1 MVGDKYELISR
12 VAGSFDSGATVTD
25 PAEMLAGEG
34 SSATFSI
41 TSVAT
46 TNILIINLY
55 PFTQLLY
62 ILKSNY

>member
-1 MVGDKYELISR
+1 MVGDKYELTSM

-25 PAEMLAGEG
+25 PAELLAGEG
-34 SSATFSI
+34 NSATFSI
-41 TSVAT
+41 TLAAT

>member
-12 VAGSFDSGATVTD
+12 VVGSFDSGATVTD
-25 PAEMLAGEG
+25 PAEMLSGEG

-41 TSVAT
+41 TLAAT

>member
-12 VAGSFDSGATVTD
+12 VAGSFDSGATVID
-25 PAEMLAGEG
+25 PAEMLAGEAI
-34 SSATFSI
+34 SATFSI
-41 TSVAT
+41 TLAAI